1 MCVCVYDDEEENEEY
16 ESECDESYSYMHCA
30 KGPLYTHVHDMHMCM
45 HMYTVHRMRACM

>member
-30 KGPLYTHVHDMHMCM
+30 NGPLYHMCM
-45 HMYTVHRMRACM
+45 CMLYTPFTVCVHVCECD